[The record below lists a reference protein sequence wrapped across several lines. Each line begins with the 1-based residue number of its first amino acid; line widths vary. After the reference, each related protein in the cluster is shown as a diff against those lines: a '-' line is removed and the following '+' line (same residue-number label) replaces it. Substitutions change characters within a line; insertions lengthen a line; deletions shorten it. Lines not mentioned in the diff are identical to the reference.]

1 MMKHCLLAYHST
13 GSDWLRVTP
22 QFFRPMLRWLRD
34 EYDNVA
40 VLVTENGVSDRNA
53 TLRDEHR
60 VNYYRDFINE
70 MLKGAS
76 FTPYPLPP
84 CDKK

>member
-1 MMKHCLLAYHST
+1 
-13 GSDWLRVTP
+13 
-22 QFFRPMLRWLRD
+22 MLRWLRD